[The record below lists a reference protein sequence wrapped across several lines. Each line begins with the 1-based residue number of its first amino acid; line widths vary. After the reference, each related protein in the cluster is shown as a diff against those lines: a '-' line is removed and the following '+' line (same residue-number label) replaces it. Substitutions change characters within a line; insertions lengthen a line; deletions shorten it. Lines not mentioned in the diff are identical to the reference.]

1 MDIAELFAFVKMEWE
16 KMEYRLRRGIEE
28 EKDTLKTPPI
38 IIETCWAPGFL
49 NIKALDEIINE
60 PEPRRTAEGFVG
72 LQNRRETNPVA
83 RRYSLRHYRD
93 LIMSSS
99 FESLNLDGFASS
111 ISLTP
116 YDCGRK
122 YFQDELPC

>member
-1 MDIAELFAFVKMEWE
+1 MEWE
-16 KMEYRLRRGIEE
+16 KNECRLQHGEE

-49 NIKALDEIINE
+49 NIKALDEIISE
-60 PEPRRTAEGFVG
+60 PEPKRTAEGFVG
-72 LQNRRETNPVA
+72 SNRRGANPAA

-99 FESLNLDGFASS
+99 FESLNLGGFAFSV
-111 ISLTP
+111 SLTLSF
-116 YDCGRK
+116 RLR
-122 YFQDELPC
+122 E